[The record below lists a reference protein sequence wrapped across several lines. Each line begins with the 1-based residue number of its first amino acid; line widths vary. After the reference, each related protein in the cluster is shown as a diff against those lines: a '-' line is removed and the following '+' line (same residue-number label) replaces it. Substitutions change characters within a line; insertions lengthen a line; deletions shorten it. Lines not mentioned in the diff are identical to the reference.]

1 MRSDTGERTV
11 RRVRVPTLRV
21 PRREAGGCRGCR
33 AAPGLALFL
42 ALTALAAQPARAQ
55 SSVGVPLVVP
65 RASVTLLLQLNRATR
80 FEVLRFSE
88 VVAGEKGTVVQ
99 TAVVN
104 VIQGG
109 GFIVPPRLT
118 LFLPAGDV
126 GLVQR
131 LNQGLPIQPLVFVR
145 MVITNPLTFV
155 PAALVLITPTSDT
168 VPKLGPGDCLLV
180 LPGGSFVLVSQ
191 LNGGGNFSLI
201 RVSQVSGGGSGGVQT
216 VLIVVRQTGGRDANQ
231 GFSLIVPEADLPA
244 LIKLNT
250 GLQFQVVRVFTGT
263 FGGATMRLAEVQ
275 VTCTP

>member
-33 AAPGLALFL
+33 AAPGLLFL
-42 ALTALAAQPARAQ
+42 ALTALAAQPSRAQ

-155 PAALVLITPTSDT
+155 PAALVLITPTPDT